1 MFTGFGEISL
11 FKDTEAVIT
20 TQRGK
25 TAKLVFDRKQ
35 NSVIKSM
42 YCILRNVLKDKG
54 QHVSRFSMYVMT
66 YWKLGND
73 SSAV

>member
-1 MFTGFGEISL
+1 MFTGFGVIRV
-11 FKDTEAVIT
+11 FKNTEAIIT

-25 TAKLVFDRKQ
+25 TAKLVFDRKR

-42 YCILRNVLKDKG
+42 YCTLSNVLKDKG
-54 QHVSRFSMYVMT
+54 QHVSRFSMYTMT

-73 SSAV
+73 SSAI